1 MLPEGGAT
9 RTYATSVPGAAESK
23 NYQLN
28 QWVETNLRRLRKNE
42 IAKKPAN
49 SGFWTENQATFD
61 PNKNKYL

>member
-23 NYQLN
+23 KYQLN
-28 QWVETNLRRLRKNE
+28 QWVERDLGRLRKNE

-61 PNKNKYL
+61 PNKNKCL